1 MILLGSMMRFEDFQG
16 QGPYMMNQGYFGFF
30 GFLWLITWILI
41 ILGLAGFVRWMW
53 KKGDNVK
60 K

>member
-1 MILLGSMMRFEDFQG
+1 MMRYGGFQG
-16 QGPYMMNQGYFGFF
+16 TDMMYQGYFGFF

-41 ILGLAGFVRWMW
+41 ILGLAGFVRWLW